1 LIPRYCLTILLL
13 LVSVCVYLQIGV
25 DITPEKQWRLVLG
38 LEPTLFS
45 DIEFTYARLPRL
57 VMAILVGLVMG
68 LVGSLIQQITKNSI
82 LSPMTLGVSSGAW
95 LALVIVNIWLPNL
108 VADYSAGFAM
118 LGAIFAM
125 GLVILISGVRNL
137 SGLPVVLAGMAVSI
151 LFGAL
156 TSAVILTHNQYAHYL
171 FIWGAGDLDQNG
183 WTWVQWLLPK
193 LLPLLIFVIA
203 PRVLSLMRLGHDAAA
218 ARGLNVTA
226 YILIF
231 FVSGLWLESVVI
243 TAVGIIGFIG
253 LLTPNI
259 ARRLGARTSGDELI
273 YSALLAAIL
282 LITTD
287 GISIFLSQF
296 FSDLI
301 PTGITT
307 ALLGAPALI
316 WFIQRQFKA
325 QDQLFFRLPASAFQL
340 NTKIWSLMFFL
351 LLISLVVSISV
362 YRNELGWQLHWP
374 NAFSWSLRWPRVLT
388 ALFAGGGMAAAGVV
402 LQRLIHNPLASPD
415 LLGMSA
421 GAVLALV
428 LTTTFFGTY
437 LNHFGPIVA
446 FVGSLLTLG
455 ALLLLGR
462 RHQFAPST
470 VILTG
475 IALAALIETLVQFAL
490 IKGTEDTYA
499 ILRWLSGSTYRV
511 EPIEAITLMVSVSII
526 FSLIVLS
533 SRWITLISVG
543 RGVALARGLNVNR
556 SFVLLLMAS
565 ALLCALV
572 TALMG
577 PIAFVGL
584 IAPHM
589 ASLMGARSA
598 QQQLLLGSLLGGVLM
613 LCSDW
618 LGQQVIYPNQIAA
631 GTVVALLGGTYFILL
646 LLRGRMR

>member
-1 LIPRYCLTILLL
+1 
-13 LVSVCVYLQIGV
+13 
-25 DITPEKQWRLVLG
+25 
-38 LEPTLFS
+38 
-45 DIEFTYARLPRL
+45 
-57 VMAILVGLVMG
+57 
-68 LVGSLIQQITKNSI
+68 
-82 LSPMTLGVSSGAW
+82 
-95 LALVIVNIWLPNL
+95 
-108 VADYSAGFAM
+108 
-118 LGAIFAM
+118 
-125 GLVILISGVRNL
+125 
-137 SGLPVVLAGMAVSI
+137 
-151 LFGAL
+151 
-156 TSAVILTHNQYAHYL
+156 
-171 FIWGAGDLDQNG
+171 
-183 WTWVQWLLPK
+183 
-193 LLPLLIFVIA
+193 
-203 PRVLSLMRLGHDAAA
+203 
-218 ARGLNVTA
+218 
-226 YILIF
+226 
-231 FVSGLWLESVVI
+231 
-243 TAVGIIGFIG
+243 
-253 LLTPNI
+253 
-259 ARRLGARTSGDELI
+259 
-273 YSALLAAIL
+273 
-282 LITTD
+282 
-287 GISIFLSQF
+287 
-296 FSDLI
+296 
-301 PTGITT
+301 
-307 ALLGAPALI
+307 
-316 WFIQRQFKA
+316 
-325 QDQLFFRLPASAFQL
+325 
-340 NTKIWSLMFFL
+340 
-351 LLISLVVSISV
+351 
-362 YRNELGWQLHWP
+362 
-374 NAFSWSLRWPRVLT
+374 
-388 ALFAGGGMAAAGVV
+388 MAAAGVV

-543 RGVALARGLNVNR
+543 RGVALARGLNVNQ

-618 LGQQVIYPNQIAA
+618 LGQLVIYPNQMAA

>member
-1 LIPRYCLTILLL
+1 MIQRYCFLLLLL
-13 LVSVCVYLQIGV
+13 LVAVFVYLQIGV
-25 DITPEKQWRLVLG
+25 DVAPEKQWRLLLG
-38 LEPTLFS
+38 LESTSFS
-45 DIEFTYARLPRL
+45 EIEFTYARLPRL
-57 VMAILVGLVMG
+57 AMAILVGLVMG
-68 LVGSLIQQITKNSI
+68 LVGSLIQQITKNPI

-95 LALVIVNIWLPNL
+95 LALIIVNIWLPNL

-118 LGAIFAM
+118 LGAMFAM

-156 TSAVILTHNQYAHYL
+156 TSAVILTHDQYARYL
-171 FIWGAGDLDQNG
+171 FIWGAGDLAQNG
-183 WTWVQWLLPK
+183 WDWVQWILPK
-193 LLPLLIFVIA
+193 LIPLLVFVMA
-203 PRVLSLMRLGHDAAA
+203 PRVLSLMRLGHEGAA

-259 ARRLGARTSGDELI
+259 ARRLGARTSGDELL

-282 LITTD
+282 LVTTD
-287 GISIFLSQF
+287 GLSIFLSQF
-296 FSDLI
+296 VSDLI

-316 WFIQRQFKA
+316 WFIQRQLKA
-325 QDQLFFRLPASAFQL
+325 QDQLFFQIPASAFKL
-340 NTKIWSLMFFL
+340 NTKIWSLVFVVL
-351 LLISLVVSISV
+351 LVSLVVSITV
-362 YRNELGWQLHWP
+362 YRSELGWQFHWP
-374 NAFSWSLRWPRVLT
+374 NEFSWSLRWPRVLT
-388 ALFAGGGMAAAGVV
+388 ALFAGVGMAAAGLV

-421 GAVLALV
+421 GAILALV
-428 LTTTFFGTY
+428 LTTTFFGTS
-437 LNHFGPIVA
+437 LNNFGPVVA

-455 ALLLLGR
+455 VLLLLGR

-511 EPIEAITLMVSVSII
+511 EPIEALTLMVSVSII
-526 FSLIVLS
+526 FSIIVLS
-533 SRWITLISVG
+533 SRWITLISAG
-543 RGVALARGLNVNR
+543 RGVALARGLNVNQ

-589 ASLMGARSA
+589 ATLTGARSA
-598 QQQLLLGSLLGGVLM
+598 QQQLLLGALLGGVLM

-618 LGQQVIYPNQIAA
+618 LGQQLIYPSQMAA

>member
-1 LIPRYCLTILLL
+1 LIQRYCFSLLLL
-13 LVSVCVYLQIGV
+13 LVAVFVYLQIGV
-25 DITPEKQWRLVLG
+25 DVAPQKQWRLLLG
-38 LEPTLFS
+38 LESTSFS
-45 DIEFTYARLPRL
+45 EIEFTYARLPRL

-68 LVGSLIQQITKNSI
+68 LVGSLIQQITKNPI

-118 LGAIFAM
+118 LGAMFAM

-156 TSAVILTHNQYAHYL
+156 TSAVILTHDQYARYL
-171 FIWGAGDLDQNG
+171 FIWGAGDLAQNG
-183 WTWVQWLLPK
+183 WDWVQWLLTK
-193 LLPLLIFVIA
+193 LIPLLVFVMA
-203 PRVLSLMRLGHDAAA
+203 PRVLSLMRLGHEGAA

-282 LITTD
+282 LVTTD
-287 GISIFLSQF
+287 GLSIFLSQF
-296 FSDLI
+296 VSDLI

-325 QDQLFFRLPASAFQL
+325 QDQVFFRLPASAFKL
-340 NTKIWSLMFFL
+340 NTKIWSLMFFVL
-351 LLISLVVSISV
+351 LVSLVISITV
-362 YRNELGWQLHWP
+362 YRNELGWQFHWP
-374 NAFSWSLRWPRVLT
+374 NEFSWSLRWPRVLT
-388 ALFAGGGMAAAGVV
+388 AFVAGVGMAAAGVV

-421 GAVLALV
+421 GAILALV
-428 LTTTFFGTY
+428 LTTTFFGTS
-437 LNHFGPIVA
+437 LNHFGPVVA

-455 ALLLLGR
+455 ILLVLGR

-511 EPIEAITLMVSVSII
+511 EPIEALTLMVSVSII
-526 FSLIVLS
+526 FSIIVLS
-533 SRWITLISVG
+533 SRWITLISAG

-598 QQQLLLGSLLGGVLM
+598 QQQLLLGALLGGVLM

-618 LGQQVIYPNQIAA
+618 LGQQLIYPSQMAA